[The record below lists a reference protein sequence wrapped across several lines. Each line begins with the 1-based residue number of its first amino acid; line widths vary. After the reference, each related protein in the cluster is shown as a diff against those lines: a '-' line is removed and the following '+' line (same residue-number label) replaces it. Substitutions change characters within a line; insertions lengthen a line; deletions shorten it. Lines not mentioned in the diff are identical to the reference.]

1 MLPHLPFVS
10 YETHQQGSLGAGVT
24 VASGRDPEREI
35 RETVRKMSS
44 SALTG
49 CVPRWE
55 EGGSH
60 RRETVIHLSLLDLEA
75 NVTHRVYGSELTPKP
90 LKYSDGQLP

>member
-1 MLPHLPFVS
+1 M
-10 YETHQQGSLGAGVT
+10 
-24 VASGRDPEREI
+24 
-35 RETVRKMSS
+35 RKMSS

-60 RRETVIHLSLLDLEA
+60 REKVIIHLSLLNLEA
-75 NVTHRVYGSELTPKP
+75 NVTHRVYGSELTPKL
-90 LKYSDGQLP
+90 LKYSHGQVP

>member
-1 MLPHLPFVS
+1 M
-10 YETHQQGSLGAGVT
+10 
-24 VASGRDPEREI
+24 
-35 RETVRKMSS
+35 RKMSS

-90 LKYSDGQLP
+90 LKYSDGQLPSWLFSLKYCLVLLDLWFMKC

>member
-1 MLPHLPFVS
+1 MKLISEAV
-10 YETHQQGSLGAGVT
+10 LGAGVT

-75 NVTHRVYGSELTPKP
+75 KVTHRVYGSELTPKP
-90 LKYSDGQLP
+90 LKYSDGQVP